1 MLRLLVV
8 SVYLLS
14 IYRYI
19 RCKVLNYLSTYYHPY
34 FKGNEMAHY
43 RYGFVI
49 FFAFGLMAYCS
60 GRIFKVI
67 MDYMGVLDYIKARL
81 WLSTIWD
88 FGVGYCAAKVGNH
101 YGTQI
106 EWEIRNRWVR
116 GCKCKTLQ
124 DYKYKTKT
132 NYECMCYHSDDRFLY
147 KLNKINN
154 TISSE
159 EL

>member
-1 MLRLLVV
+1 MLRLLAVFI
-8 SVYLLS
+8 YLLS
-14 IYRYI
+14 VYRYV
-19 RCKVLNYLSTYYHPY
+19 RCKALNYLSTHYHPY

-43 RYGFVI
+43 RYAFVI
-49 FFAFGLMAYCS
+49 FFMFGLIAFFT

-67 MDYMGVLDYIKARL
+67 LDYIGVLDYIKARL

-88 FGVGYCAAKVGNH
+88 FGIGFYAVRFGNH

-116 GCKCKTLQ
+116 GCKCRTLHE
-124 DYKYKTKT
+124 YKYKTKT
-132 NYECMCYHSDDRFLY
+132 TYDCMCYHDNDRFLY

-154 TISSE
+154 TISE
-159 EL
+159 AQY